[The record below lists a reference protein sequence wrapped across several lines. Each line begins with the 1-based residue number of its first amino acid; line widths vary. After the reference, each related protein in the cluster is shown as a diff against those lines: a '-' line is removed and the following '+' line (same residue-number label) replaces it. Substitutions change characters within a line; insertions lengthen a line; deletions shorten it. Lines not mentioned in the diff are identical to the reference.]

1 MHKRILWGL
10 FFAAFILDY
19 FRTFAEDNSKT
30 RQKEEELTEKKVDKQ
45 KIDYSEIQY
54 NEKMKAKIDDE
65 EVKVNYEEND
75 NENQKINKKRKRI
88 KQNIDLRI
96 EFCQS

>member
-19 FRTFAEDNSKT
+19 FRTSAEENSKG
-30 RQKEEELTEKKVDKQ
+30 RQKEELNEKKDEKQ
-45 KIDYSEIQY
+45 KIDYSEDQY

-75 NENQKINKKRKRI
+75 NESQKIHKRRKKN

>member
-1 MHKRILWGL
+1 
-10 FFAAFILDY
+10 
-19 FRTFAEDNSKT
+19 
-30 RQKEEELTEKKVDKQ
+30 
-45 KIDYSEIQY
+45 
-54 NEKMKAKIDDE
+54 MKAKIDDE